1 MICDK
6 THMEQIVSVKLGLN
20 NDMEVVVTSDV
31 RMKSADD
38 RDDVYFVMF
47 NILDAPLRFVVA
59 TSSNFEE
66 FLTKKGH
73 SSAQLNGWLLDNP
86 DKFLGAIVEHQ
97 MEVMQNGVERVKVSL
112 DSQQNADMARTVIL
126 SMIDKGYFVN
136 VSNYHVP
143 GSTEPVQRIQK
154 VPTKELMNDFAMML
168 DVVKSW
174 EGFDFAEYLRG
185 KGVPEEQIQQ
195 MVGA

>member
-20 NDMEVVVTSDV
+20 SDMEVVVTSDV
-31 RMKSADD
+31 QMKSAED

-47 NILDAPLRFVVA
+47 NILDDPLRFVVA
-59 TSSNFEE
+59 TSSNFEA
-66 FLTKKGH
+66 FLTQKGH
-73 SSAQLNGWLLDNP
+73 SQTQLNEWLFDNP
-86 DKFLGAIVEHQ
+86 DKFLEAIVEHQ
-97 MEVMQNGVERVKVSL
+97 IEVMQNGVERVKVSL

-126 SMIDKGYFVN
+126 SMIDKGYFIN

-143 GSTEPVQRIQK
+143 GASEPVQRIQK
-154 VPTKELMNDFAMML
+154 VPTTELMNDFTMML

-185 KGVPEEQIQQ
+185 KGVSEEQIQQ